1 MKMTFLVADDHP
13 MVRAGVISLVRIYFP
28 DAEFHEAKSI
38 TDAKSQL
45 TAHEID
51 CALLDYKMG
60 SEHVI
65 ALLPHIQH
73 YHPDV
78 KMLVIS
84 MMDSREVGAICIKA
98 GAHGF
103 LHKAA
108 HPDEVVSAIKTVMS
122 GRVYASIEVSRKL
135 MDVNPCNDTLSGLT
149 KREMEVFSLLGQG
162 LKVSEIAPQLGI
174 SVKTVEA
181 HRDHIK
187 NKLNVDTAA
196 QLMIRAAKWRVSRWG
211 CSYIQVS

>member
-1 MKMTFLVADDHP
+1 MKKTFLITDDHP
-13 MVRAGVISLVRIYFP
+13 MVRAGIISLVRVFYP
-28 DAEFHEAKSI
+28 DAIFHEAETI
-38 TDAKSQL
+38 NQAKAQL
-45 TAHEID
+45 DKHPVD
-51 CALLDYKMG
+51 CALLDYKLG
-60 SEHVI
+60 AEHVI
-65 ALLPHIQH
+65 SLIPHIQH
-73 YHPDV
+73 YFPEV

-84 MMDSREVGAICIKA
+84 MMDSREVGAACIKA

-108 HPDEVVSAIKTVMS
+108 HPDEVRTAIETVLS

-135 MDVNPCNDTLSGLT
+135 FSPEKNETTLGDLT

-162 LKVSEIAPQLGI
+162 SKVSKIASQLGI

-187 NKLNVDTAA
+187 NKLSIDTAA
-196 QLMIRAAKWRVSRWG
+196 QLMIKASKWLDDQS
-211 CSYIQVS
+211 SL